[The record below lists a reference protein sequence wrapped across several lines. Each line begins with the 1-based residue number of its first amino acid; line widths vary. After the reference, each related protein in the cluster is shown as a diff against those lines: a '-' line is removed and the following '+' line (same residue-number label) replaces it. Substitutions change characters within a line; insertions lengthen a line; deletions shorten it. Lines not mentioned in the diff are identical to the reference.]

1 MLWKTR
7 HRRTNKTKQ
16 MNRPYTPFDIIWAK
30 NVTNSDTGQAYM
42 DLTDEEFTLHFP
54 NHHKGNVLSPKI
66 GEIIAIHQNIN
77 GQKVF
82 THLVSPIDNIRREEN
97 RENFKYGR
105 KVKVI
110 AKTDALNVIP
120 VSTTLWDNVN
130 FQGISQG
137 NACEISNISNIDNY
151 DILLQDIWNRFVPFF
166 RTDFISSTNF
176 TKSIEAE
183 IENTD
188 VPISVTEG
196 KLRLVTH
203 YARERDRSII
213 RAKKQQ
219 ALQNDNLNCEIC
231 EFSFIDKFGVEFI
244 ECHHKTPISQS
255 GVTETT
261 LSDLGLVCAN
271 CHRMLHKQFDGS
283 FLTMD
288 ELKER
293 ISTNG

>member
-1 MLWKTR
+1 
-7 HRRTNKTKQ
+7 

-30 NVTNSDTGQAYM
+30 NVTNSETGQAYM
-42 DLTDEEFTLHFP
+42 DLLVEEFILHFP

-97 RENFKYGR
+97 REKFKYGR
-105 KVKVI
+105 KVKVV
-110 AKTDALNVIP
+110 AKTDALNPIP

-137 NACEISNISNIDNY
+137 NACEIANISNIDNY

-166 RTDFISSTNF
+166 RNDFLSSKSF
-176 TKSIEAE
+176 TESIETE

-188 VPISVTEG
+188 ASISVIEG

-203 YARERDRSII
+203 YARERDRNII
-213 RAKKQQ
+213 SAKKQQ
-219 ALQNDNLNCEIC
+219 ALQNKNLECEIC
-231 EFSFIDKFGVEFI
+231 KFSFIDKFGVEFI

-261 LSDLGLVCAN
+261 LNDLGLVCAN
-271 CHRMLHKQFDGS
+271 CHRMLHKQFDGK
-283 FLTMD
+283 FLTMN

-293 ISTNG
+293 ISTKA

>member
-1 MLWKTR
+1 
-7 HRRTNKTKQ
+7 

-42 DLTDEEFTLHFP
+42 DLTSEEFTLHFP
-54 NHHKGNVLSPKI
+54 THHKGNVLSPKI

-82 THLVSPIDNIRREEN
+82 THLVSPVDIVRLEEN

-105 KVKVI
+105 KVKLI
-110 AKTDALNVIP
+110 AKTEVLNAIP
-120 VSTTLWDNVN
+120 VSSTLWDNVN

-137 NACEISNISNIDNY
+137 NACEIANISNVENY
-151 DILLQDIWNRFVPFF
+151 DILLQDLWNKFIPYF
-166 RTDFISSTNF
+166 RTDFKTAPTF
-176 TKSIEAE
+176 TESIEAE
-183 IENTD
+183 IDNTD
-188 VPISVTEG
+188 SSISVTEG

-203 YARERDRSII
+203 YARERDRNII

-219 ALQNDNLNCEIC
+219 AIQKQSLECEIC
-231 EFSFIDKFGVEFI
+231 EFSFIYKFGVEFI

-261 LSDLGLVCAN
+261 LDDLSLVCAN
-271 CHRMLHKQFDGS
+271 CHRMLHKQFDGK

-288 ELKER
+288 ELKEK
-293 ISTNG
+293 ISTNA

>member
-1 MLWKTR
+1 
-7 HRRTNKTKQ
+7 
-16 MNRPYTPFDIIWAK
+16 MNRPYTPLDIIWTK

-54 NHHKGNVLSPKI
+54 NHHKGNVLKPKI

-82 THLVSPIDNIRREEN
+82 THLVSPIDDIRREEN
-97 RENFKYGR
+97 IENYKYGR
-105 KVKVI
+105 RVKLI
-110 AKTDALNVIP
+110 AKTDTLNAIS

-137 NACEISNISNIDNY
+137 NACEIANISNIGNY
-151 DILLQDIWNRFVPFF
+151 DILLQDLWNRFVPFF
-166 RTDFISSTNF
+166 RKDFISSTSF
-176 TKSIEAE
+176 TESIETE
-183 IENTD
+183 IENSDAT
-188 VPISVTEG
+188 ISVPEG

-203 YARERDRSII
+203 YARERDRNII

-219 ALQNDNLNCEIC
+219 ALQNKNFECELC
-231 EFSFIDKFGVEFI
+231 KFSFIDKFGVEFI

-261 LSDLGLVCAN
+261 LSDLALVCSN
-271 CHRMLHKQFDGS
+271 CHRMLHKLFNGN

-288 ELKER
+288 QLKRR
-293 ISTNG
+293 ISTNA

>member
-1 MLWKTR
+1 
-7 HRRTNKTKQ
+7 

-42 DLTDEEFTLHFP
+42 DLTSEEFTLHFP
-54 NHHKGNVLSPKI
+54 THHKGNVLSPKI

-82 THLVSPIDNIRREEN
+82 THLVSPVDNIKLEED

-105 KVKVI
+105 KVKLI
-110 AKTDALNVIP
+110 AKTDVINAIP
-120 VSTTLWDNVN
+120 VSSTLWDKVN

-137 NACEISNISNIDNY
+137 NACEIANISNIDNY
-151 DILLQDIWNRFVPFF
+151 DILLQDIWNKFTPYF
-166 RTDFISSTNF
+166 RTDFKTSPTF
-176 TKSIEAE
+176 TE
-183 IENTD
+183 ILETEIDNTD
-188 VPISVTEG
+188 NSISVAEG

-203 YARERDRSII
+203 YARERDRNII

-219 ALQNDNLNCEIC
+219 AIQRQTLECEIC
-231 EFSFIDKFGVEFI
+231 EFSFINKFGVEFI

-261 LSDLGLVCAN
+261 LDDLGLVCAN
-271 CHRMLHKQFDGS
+271 CHRMLHKQFDGN

-288 ELKER
+288 ELKQR
-293 ISTNG
+293 ISTNA

>member
-1 MLWKTR
+1 
-7 HRRTNKTKQ
+7 

-30 NVTNSDTGQAYM
+30 NVTNSETGQAYM
-42 DLTDEEFTLHFP
+42 DLTDEEFILHFP
-54 NHHKGNVLSPKI
+54 NRHKGNVLSPQI

-82 THLVSPIDNIRREEN
+82 THLVSPTDNIRHEEN
-97 RENFKYGR
+97 RETFKYGR
-105 KVKVI
+105 KVKLI
-110 AKTDALNVIP
+110 AQTNSLNAIP

-137 NACEISNISNIDNY
+137 NACEIANISNIDNY
-151 DILLQDIWNRFVPFF
+151 DILLEDIWNRFVPFF
-166 RTDFISSTNF
+166 RKDFISSLNF
-176 TKSIEAE
+176 TESMEAE

-188 VPISVTEG
+188 STISVTEG

-203 YARERDRSII
+203 LARERDKNII
-213 RAKKQQ
+213 IKKKQQ
-219 ALQNDNLNCEIC
+219 ELQNGNLNCEIC

-261 LSDLGLVCAN
+261 LSDLALVCAN
-271 CHRMLHKQFDGS
+271 CHRMLHKQFDGN
-283 FLTMD
+283 FLTMT

-293 ISTNG
+293 INTNA